1 MVHRERDIDKWRE
14 PVYGKSV
21 SVIQGEENPNRKRK
35 EKSMLHHEKLRKP
48 ETSYFNWLLTVSDLW
63 KLYSAGKAVAFV
75 ANDGLITDVYY
86 ERRER
91 K

>member
-1 MVHRERDIDKWRE
+1 
-14 PVYGKSV
+14 
-21 SVIQGEENPNRKRK
+21 
-35 EKSMLHHEKLRKP
+35 MLHHEKLRKP

-63 KLYSAGKAVAFV
+63 RLYSAGKAVAFV